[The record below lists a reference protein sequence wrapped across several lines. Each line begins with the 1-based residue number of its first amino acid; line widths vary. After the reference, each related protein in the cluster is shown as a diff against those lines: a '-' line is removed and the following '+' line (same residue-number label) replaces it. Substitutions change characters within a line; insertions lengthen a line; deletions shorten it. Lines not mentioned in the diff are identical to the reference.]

1 MKNEIILTF
10 DLEEWFHLC
19 LDDHPD
25 TWDEYED
32 RFEENID
39 FILSA
44 LDAQGCNATFLV
56 LGWIAKK
63 YPKIIKKIYEQGH
76 DIGSHSNNHELIYQQ
91 SKIEFE
97 RDLTDSISIVEDIIG
112 NKVSIYRAPAF
123 SINNDN
129 LSLFI

>member
-44 LDAQGCNATFLV
+44 LDAQGCNATFLD

-63 YPKIIKKIYEQGH
+63 YPKTNKIKNVILEKENDFTNIFFQAKQSPRKLAIAFQAKLKKESKNKQRNQYLIKK
-76 DIGSHSNNHELIYQQ
+76 
-91 SKIEFE
+91 
-97 RDLTDSISIVEDIIG
+97 
-112 NKVSIYRAPAF
+112 
-123 SINNDN
+123 
-129 LSLFI
+129 